1 MGKNPKFV
9 IGTIVK
15 LKSGGP
21 AMTVRHANKSLRTE
35 EFNGTYDCQWFAG
48 KKSEAD
54 RFPED
59 SLELFVP
66 QADSKP

>member
-1 MGKNPKFV
+1 MAKEPKYAV
-9 IGTIVK
+9 GTIVK

-21 AMTVRHANKSLRTE
+21 AMTVKSTTRHHDSK
-35 EFNGTYDCQWFAG
+35 EFLGNYDCQWFAG
-48 KKSEAD
+48 KKCEAD

-66 QADSKP
+66 QTESKP